1 MIQLSSVERTTMI
14 ELFST
19 FFDRLSSHNSQREQ
33 MLKSLY
39 QFKALLYANDP
50 GIEKYLHD
58 LQGQKSPLKRDN
70 SQTKKSS
77 SVRKEQEP
85 IMRHPKRK
93 TLGCGH
99 EIDVVDSSGECL
111 VCTAQS
117 PFDEFK
123 SKCANVF
130 KVLQS
135 LDNDD
140 FFRTLQQLDDPLTV
154 SLSKQ
159 RCQSSTGELFKDPM
173 NYSRMALAEQQTT
186 NIQQIIRKCLRCNKD
201 IQNHDSKNI
210 SYFCNSCK
218 NF

>member
-1 MIQLSSVERTTMI
+1 MSQLSSVERTTMI

-19 FFDRLSSHNSQREQ
+19 FFDRLSSHNPQREQ

-39 QFKALLYANDP
+39 QFKALLYANDA

-77 SVRKEQEP
+77 SIRKEQEA
-85 IMRHPKRK
+85 ISRHLKRK

-99 EIDVVDSSGECL
+99 EIEAMDQSGECII
-111 VCTAQS
+111 CCGQS

-123 SKCANVF
+123 QKCSNVF
-130 KVLQS
+130 RALQQ

-140 FFRTLQQLDDPLTV
+140 FFKCLQSLDDPLMT

-173 NYSRMALAEQQTT
+173 NYSRLADQQ
-186 NIQQIIRKCLRCNKD
+186 IQQIIRKCLRCNKD
-201 IQNHDSKNI
+201 VQNHDSKNI
-210 SYFCNSCK
+210 SYFCISCK